1 MWDDAEEPPAAK
13 IDVHVTDNVKHEVK
27 PEFDLYGADM
37 AEVMGLNMS
46 ARSISMS
53 AKSSARMSKR
63 VSNLNKDK
71 KGLLRKMSMKLSE
84 PEGIMKKAES

>member
-1 MWDDAEEPPAAK
+1 M
-13 IDVHVTDNVKHEVK
+13 HVTDNVKHEVK

-46 ARSISMS
+46 ARSITMS

-63 VSNLNKDK
+63 VSNLNKERSMM
-71 KGLLRKMSMKLSE
+71 RKMSMKLSE